1 MESLVV
7 SAFVT
12 ILFIY
17 LSQFVP
23 PTNLTHVDTF
33 VAHIKSNKAKM
44 PHAVAFSVAVAFV
57 TDYILLLSLD

>member
-17 LSQFVP
+17 LSKFAPQ
-23 PTNLTHVDTF
+23 TNITHVDTF
-33 VAHIKSNKAKM
+33 VAHVKSNQSKL
-44 PHAVAFSVAVAFV
+44 PHAVMFSVLIALV

>member
-12 ILFIY
+12 IVFIY
-17 LSQFVP
+17 LSKFAP
-23 PTNLTHVDTF
+23 PTNVTHVDTF
-33 VAHIKSNKAKM
+33 VAHIKSNSSKL
-44 PHAVAFSVAVAFV
+44 PHAVMFSVLVALA